1 LPYLGRPQIV
11 KRLPP
16 SGLGVIRSAVLLV
29 LVVAPAPEAAAG
41 AEPPVAWLDGTSLEQ
56 RLRTPVDVF
65 WSGTPLR
72 QAIVSLAENQRAA
85 VLIDRRV
92 DPGQKLD
99 LEWNDLPLGDIY
111 RRVAES
117 RQLGVVWLGPVAYFG
132 PVQVTSR
139 TRTLAEL
146 RRGEVRRLPAA
157 AARKLLRPER
167 MRWDDFATPRDLLA
181 RLAAESRIEISGLEQ
196 VPHDLWAG
204 ADLPALSLVDRLTL
218 VAGQFDLTFE
228 MAADAS
234 AVALVPVPDE
244 VVLVRSYPGGDD
256 PQALADRWAALVPQS
271 QVKVVA
277 GEVFVRGW
285 LEDHEQIAA
294 AAQPPPPTRRPTSR
308 SRRTSEGEKRF
319 TVRDGKGPLGP
330 VLEQLADK
338 LGLTLKIDRE
348 ALQRADISLQQP
360 ISFSVDKA
368 TLEELFEAVLTPAG
382 CTFRVEG
389 NVLEVRP
396 AP

>member
-1 LPYLGRPQIV
+1 M

-16 SGLGVIRSAVLLV
+16 SGFGIIRSTVLLA
-29 LVVAPAPEAAAG
+29 LAVATVPQAASG
-41 AEPPVAWLDGTSLEQ
+41 EEPPVAWLDGAALEQ
-56 RLRTPVDVF
+56 QLRRPVDVF

-72 QAIVSLAENQRAA
+72 QALVSLGESRRAA

-99 LEWNDLPLGDIY
+99 LELNGLPLGDVY
-111 RRVAES
+111 RKVAAS

-132 PVQVTSR
+132 PVRVTSR

-146 RRGEVRRLPAA
+146 RREEVRRLPAA

-181 RLAAESRIEISGLEQ
+181 RLAAESRIEISGLGR

-218 VAGQFDLTFE
+218 LAGQFDLTFE

-234 AVALVPVPDE
+234 AVALVPVPDD
-244 VVLVRSYPGGDD
+244 VALVRSYPGGRDA
-256 PQALADRWAALVPQS
+256 QALADRWAATIPES
-271 QVKVVA
+271 QVKVVD
-277 GEVFVRGW
+277 GEVFVRGL
-285 LEDHEQIAA
+285 LEDHERIAA
-294 AAQPPPPTRRPTSR
+294 APQPSRPPRPTAGRSSR
-308 SRRTSEGEKRF
+308 SSASSAGEKRF
-319 TVRDGKGPLGP
+319 TVPQGKGPLGP
-330 VLEQLADK
+330 VLEQLAGK

-348 ALQRADISLQQP
+348 ALQRADISLEQP
-360 ISFSVDKA
+360 ISFSVENA

-382 CTFRVEG
+382 CTLRVQG
-389 NVLEVRP
+389 DVLEVQP